1 VSRRPRAPLPLR
13 ALAREPSVSPA
24 LAVDPGETQR
34 LPDPE
39 PPTWPVALAPSL
51 AGSLHPLVSDLPPA
65 RSLALAPVVD
75 VMPATLAG
83 AVFALRRVELRF
95 PLAKTEQTPRFAAES
110 RGVPIPLLQPTRR
123 AEPAAVLTR
132 RARPMVLEQIDR
144 AVLRECLEELFRA
157 SGAPTPDDLAL
168 VGVYDRVP
176 VGAIAGAAATRNGLE
191 LHLRPGVGARRGL
204 LVVGRRRSS
213 GALVTAEVPRS

>member
-13 ALAREPSVSPA
+13 TLGREPSVSRPV
-24 LAVDPGETQR
+24 AVDAGETLR

-39 PPTWPVALAPSL
+39 PPSWDVTLAPPL
-51 AGSLHPLVSDLPPA
+51 VGALHPLVSDDLPPA

-75 VMPATLAG
+75 VIPATLAG
-83 AVFALRRVELRF
+83 AVFALRRADLRF
-95 PLAKTEQTPRFAAES
+95 PLATTEQASLFAAES
-110 RGVPIPLLQPTRR
+110 RSVPIPRLQPTRR
-123 AEPAAVLTR
+123 AEPAALLAR
-132 RARPMVLEQIDR
+132 RVWPMVLEQIDR

-176 VGAIAGAAATRNGLE
+176 VGAIAGAATTSNGLE
-191 LHLRPGVGARRGL
+191 LHLRPGGGARRGL

-213 GALVTAEVPRS
+213 GALVTAEVPR

>member
-13 ALAREPSVSPA
+13 ALAREPSVSPDIG
-24 LAVDPGETQR
+24 VDAGETLR
-34 LPDPE
+34 IPDPE
-39 PPTWPVALAPSL
+39 PPTWPVTLAPALANAS
-51 AGSLHPLVSDLPPA
+51 HRLVDDLPPSG
-65 RSLALAPVVD
+65 SLALAPVVD
-75 VMPATLAG
+75 VMPAALAG

-95 PLAKTEQTPRFAAES
+95 PVAKTDPAPLFTAES
-110 RGVPIPLLQPTRR
+110 RGVPIPCLEPTRR
-123 AEPAAVLTR
+123 AEPTAVLTR

-157 SGAPTPDDLAL
+157 SGASTPDELAL

-176 VGAIAGAAATRNGLE
+176 VGAIAGAAATPHGLE

-213 GALVTAEVPRS
+213 GTLVTAEVPRS